1 MEDFDAGCMIER
13 DYILRLVQQFSRMM
27 AHIMGL
33 KEKGRHAE
41 ALDEIKHVYKT
52 VLKLEHEQV
61 IGFERDDWKE
71 FLSERAI
78 EEWEMAAD
86 LLRLE
91 GEVLLDMNK
100 PEGVC
105 AKLFTA
111 LDILKHVNESG
122 KAFSLERMSKIAD
135 LEDKLAGEQKI

>member
-1 MEDFDAGCMIER
+1 MIER
-13 DYILRLVQQFSRMM
+13 DYIMRMVQQFSRMM
-27 AHIMGL
+27 AHIIGL

-41 ALDEIKHVYKT
+41 ALDEIKHVYNST
-52 VLKLEHEQV
+52 LKLEHEQV
-61 IGFERDDWKE
+61 MGFGKDDWKG
-71 FLSERAI
+71 FYSERSI
-78 EEWEMAAD
+78 EECEMAAD

-111 LDILKHVNESG
+111 LDILKHVNDSG
-122 KAFSLERMSKIAD
+122 KSFSIERMSKIAE
-135 LEDKLAGEQKI
+135 LEDKLAGEQK

>member
-1 MEDFDAGCMIER
+1 M
-13 DYILRLVQQFSRMM
+13 RLVQQFSKMI
-27 AHIMGL
+27 AHIIGL
-33 KEKGRHAE
+33 KQKGRHAE
-41 ALDEIKHVYKT
+41 ALVEITHLYKS

-61 IGFERDDWKE
+61 MGFEKDDWKT
-71 FLSERAI
+71 FFNERSV

-105 AKLFTA
+105 VRLFTA
-111 LDILKHVNESG
+111 LDILKKVNESG
-122 KAFSLERMSKIAD
+122 KAFSLERMGKIAE
-135 LEDKLAGEQKI
+135 LEDKLAGEQPI